1 MTKGTDRLSDKGGT
15 VHLNTEHTPIEPP
28 PPMAKQIVVSAL
40 LNGQWF
46 ISTFN
51 LEDQTWKEAIK
62 AYREQNKYFKITY
75 K

>member
-1 MTKGTDRLSDKGGT
+1 MSTKQ
-15 VHLNTEHTPIEPP
+15 VI
-28 PPMAKQIVVSAL
+28 VSAL

-51 LEDQTWKEAIK
+51 VSDPTWKEAIK
-62 AYREQNKYFKITY
+62 AYKEANKHFKITY

>member
-1 MTKGTDRLSDKGGT
+1 MTMNEDRLANKGGT
-15 VHLNTEHTPIEPP
+15 VHFNTKHAPIEPP
-28 PPMAKQIVVSAL
+28 PPMAKQIVISAL

-62 AYREQNKYFKITY
+62 AYKEHNKYFKITY

>member
-1 MTKGTDRLSDKGGT
+1 MTTDKDSSVDLNGT
-15 VHLNTEHTPIEPP
+15 VHINTTHTPINP
-28 PPMAKQIVVSAL
+28 PPMAKQIIVSAL

>member
-1 MTKGTDRLSDKGGT
+1 MTTNKDHSVNKSGV
-15 VHLNTEHTPIEPP
+15 VHINTSHVPIKP
-28 PPMAKQIVVSAL
+28 PPMAKQIIVSAL